1 MEDKTLKPGQ
11 LFTCNKHVYRVRAMR
26 RSMVEQGYSRCV
38 VCTYTNTR
46 FPELGNTCV
55 QHNYKLVEICLNRLN
70 KHHYPVLIKK

>member
-26 RSMVEQGYSRCV
+26 RSMIQLGYNRCT

-46 FPELGNTCV
+46 FSAYGNTCV
-55 QHNYKLVEICLNRLN
+55 QHNYKLREICLNRLSER
-70 KHHYPVLIKK
+70 HYPVLIKK